1 MTSLEQAAVRDHE
14 PFFRG
19 PAARQSASV
28 EDSPILHL
36 GNLDE
41 QTGRPALSVVVPAYN
56 EVGDVQASLQYLD
69 RVIDGLVPSYE
80 IIVVDDGSIDG
91 TSAILQAMAD
101 HHGAIKYV
109 THDINH
115 GKGHAIK
122 SGCQWVSGERVLF
135 VDADGDINPGDI
147 AAFLERMEADDAD
160 IVIGSKRHPESSVS
174 YPLIRRVLSMG
185 YGLLVK
191 ALFRLDV
198 TDTQVGMKLL
208 RREVVEEVMPLVL
221 VKRYAFDVEL
231 LAVAVN
237 RGYTV
242 TEAPVSIDFNMGSNI
257 DWKEVARIG
266 WDTAAVFYRLH
277 LLRYY
282 DRIEDSGG
290 QSGD

>member
-1 MTSLEQAAVRDHE
+1 MTSLEQTAVPDPE

-19 PAARQSASV
+19 PSAKQFGSV
-28 EDSPILHL
+28 VDLPDVDA
-36 GNLDE
+36 GNRAE
-41 QTGRPALSVVVPAYN
+41 STGRPALSVVVPAYN
-56 EVGDVQASLQYLD
+56 EEGDVQASIQYLNS
-69 RVIDGLVPSYE
+69 VINGLVESYE

-91 TSAILQAMAD
+91 TSAILQAMAE
-101 HHGAIKYV
+101 HHESIEYV

-122 SGCQWVSGERVLF
+122 TGCQWVSGERVLF
-135 VDADGDINPGDI
+135 VDADGDLNPKDI
-147 AAFLERMEADDAD
+147 AAFIDRMEADDAD

-174 YPLIRRVLSMG
+174 YPLIRRILSMG

-208 RREVVEEVMPLVL
+208 RREVVEEIMPLLL

-282 DRIEDSGG
+282 DRVEDSGRP
-290 QSGD
+290 SDD